1 MLRVG
6 LTGGL
11 ATGKSFVGEILVE
24 LGCRLFKA
32 DDAGRAA
39 IAPGGEAAEA
49 VAREFGT
56 TDRAELAARVFAD
69 AGALARL
76 NAIVHPAVRAR
87 QAAWMAGLPRDAI
100 AVVEAAILIETGS
113 AKSFDAIVLTVCDPE
128 VQFARAMSRPGARED
143 DVRARLARQMPQ
155 DRKRAHA
162 DYIIDTTGTFEDT
175 RAQTLRV
182 FASLDSQRGRHEG

>member
-24 LGCRLFKA
+24 LGCHLFKA

-39 IAPGGEAAEA
+39 IAPDGEAAAE
-49 VAREFGT
+49 VEREFGT
-56 TDRAELAARVFAD
+56 TDRTQLAARVFAD
-69 AGALARL
+69 AEALARL
-76 NAIVHPAVRAR
+76 NSIVHPAVRAR
-87 QAAWMAGLPRDAI
+87 QAAWMASLPQDSI

-113 AKSFDAIVLTVCDPE
+113 AKSFDAIVLTLCDPE
-128 VQFARAMSRPGARED
+128 VQFARAMSRPGAREA

-155 DRKRAHA
+155 EEKRRHA
-162 DYIIDTTGTFEDT
+162 DYIIDTSGTFEDT
-175 RAQTLRV
+175 RSQTLRI
-182 FASLDSQRGRHEG
+182 FERLDSRRKSS